1 MKIIKTYDELFEKK
15 EFATAPDVENFSA
28 WWANQVKQYPQNGPE
43 GISYFKG
50 EVRDKWVD
58 CLLYRNKAGKLI
70 GVLNHYPFS
79 FPPYESKGNINVM
92 VDPKEQKKGI
102 GKKLMAEAIKRW
114 KDIDLYKQKWTSSG
128 KHMLDAY
135 LKK

>member
-1 MKIIKTYDELFEKK
+1 MKIIKTYELFEK

-28 WWANQVKQYPQNGPE
+28 WWAKQVGQYPANGQE
-43 GISYFKG
+43 GLSYFKG
-50 EVRDKWVD
+50 EMGDKWVD

-70 GVLNHYPFS
+70 GVLNHYPFN
-79 FPPYESKGNINVM
+79 FPPYEIKGNINVM

-114 KDIDLYKQKWTSSG
+114 KDIDLYKQKWTPSG
-128 KHMLDAY
+128 KYMLDSY
-135 LKK
+135 IKK